1 MGLEDFASS
10 SQGAKGALSKGD
22 STHHQGFTYVQNTFR
37 IQQQGH
43 DEGAEF
49 GSDGAHTDSV
59 LREGEDQVIA
69 GNIGDDGMELEEG
82 SRASSHSC

>member
-43 DEGAEF
+43 DEG
-49 GSDGAHTDSV
+49 DRKSV
-59 LREGEDQVIA
+59 V
-69 GNIGDDGMELEEG
+69 
-82 SRASSHSC
+82 